1 MFEMWPHDIMLRTNM
16 STSVWQDMP
25 AMVAF
30 RDASV
35 LDRDGTGIA
44 AEFLRMLADLED
56 DPDTAS
62 FRWGLM
68 ISDSL
73 RMVLQLQS
81 LPASSTYLCGKP
93 ALRK

>member
-1 MFEMWPHDIMLRTNM
+1 
-16 STSVWQDMP
+16 MP
-25 AMVAF
+25 TMVAF
-30 RDASV
+30 RDASI
-35 LDRDGTGIA
+35 LDKDGARIPA
-44 AEFLRMLADLED
+44 AEFLRMLSDIED

-68 ISDSL
+68 ISYSL

-81 LPASSTYLCGKP
+81 LPESSTYLCGKP